1 MSYLLVFI
9 LFFHLAIASETSVS
23 KKPTICQFY
32 LSSEKVTPNEKNLK
46 KNLEE
51 SANIKSYSVKGKEL
65 GKEAFK
71 RMIKD
76 TKDNGCDGL
85 IISGHHYGDFKDG
98 KKKLFLKDMEK
109 LSCDD
114 EYKDWFSSIKSLW
127 LLGCN
132 TVNDNYLKTSEEL
145 QAEYEGGTV
154 HRNKQVNSEAARIA
168 SKGDMDFRNFN
179 LMQQSYTASINEL
192 TPLSNRYLRMFPHS
206 KIYGFQ
212 DAAPLTTKE
221 KNDGSIEHT
230 DKDSSM
236 IYNHIN
242 NIVTALNAD
251 KIEEDPEVTIVE
263 GLNLLL
269 KNEGDCYVDSWEKV
283 DSSAKAVDNHDYSKV
298 YKYGCDLI
306 KAKQILE
313 NPKSTDPQKEK
324 ARENIIKT
332 LKDINAKDAELK
344 DENKSSKYSHLLFN
358 NIYDTWDLARKKDP
372 ELYKQL
378 KTVFKKETFSNT
390 LKERIESPS
399 VSSIQKVDFLNFYKE
414 IDNLDPNKKGSFL
427 EKHIND
433 LVNTTNEIFEKTKDR
448 KGLLNRRSGIEI
460 PKETRVTLSLTVIDQ
475 LTQYGLITKDH
486 SDKLLKNKILF
497 PENQTEL
504 VENQTESIYSSQ
516 IKHKLANHGLDSK
529 AIAKKT
535 IESLNQESPDYV
547 EQTIRI
553 NLVARD
559 FVRNGNIEEIN
570 KIAKK
575 LETTPHISR
584 LGIVLYKEIKATI
597 GENADQPKKQTQILS
612 KYMKHNALKRY
623 ALPAADNLIPQ
634 TQYLFY
640 KNLRESDLKGSQLEA
655 PKREKH
661 LQKINDAKN
670 MSREAFIKKHW

>member
-32 LSSEKVTPNEKNLK
+32 LSSEKVKSNEEGLK
-46 KNLEE
+46 KNLKE

-76 TKDNGCDGL
+76 TKDSGCDGL

-145 QAEYEGGTV
+145 QAEYEEGGTV

-230 DKDSSM
+230 NKDSSM

-283 DSSAKAVDNHDYSKV
+283 DSSAKAVDNHDYSEV

-313 NPKSTDPQKEK
+313 NPKSTGPQKEK

-332 LKDINAKDAELK
+332 LEEINAKDAELK

-358 NIYDTWDLARKKDP
+358 NIYDTWDLSRKNSKNSKEDS
-372 ELYKQL
+372 EFYNKL
-378 KTVFKKETFSNT
+378 KGIFTKKTFSNT

-414 IDNLDPNKKGSFL
+414 IHTTDHSEEEKSEKKDYI

-475 LTQYGLITKDH
+475 LTQYGLITK
-486 SDKLLKNKILF
+486 
-497 PENQTEL
+497 EQ
-504 VENQTESIYSSQ
+504 
-516 IKHKLANHGLDSK
+516 AN
-529 AIAKKT
+529 
-535 IESLNQESPDYV
+535 LNC
-547 EQTIRI
+547 
-553 NLVARD
+553 
-559 FVRNGNIEEIN
+559 
-570 KIAKK
+570 
-575 LETTPHISR
+575 
-584 LGIVLYKEIKATI
+584 
-597 GENADQPKKQTQILS
+597 
-612 KYMKHNALKRY
+612 
-623 ALPAADNLIPQ
+623 
-634 TQYLFY
+634 
-640 KNLRESDLKGSQLEA
+640 
-655 PKREKH
+655 
-661 LQKINDAKN
+661 
-670 MSREAFIKKHW
+670 